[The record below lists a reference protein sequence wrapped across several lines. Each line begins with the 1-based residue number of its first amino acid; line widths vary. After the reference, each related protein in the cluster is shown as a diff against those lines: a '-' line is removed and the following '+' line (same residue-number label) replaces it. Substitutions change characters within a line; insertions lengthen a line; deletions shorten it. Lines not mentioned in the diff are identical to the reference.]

1 MKYLLHNSTALLF
14 VPLLLL
20 LVLSPIASAI
30 DFTASDIT
38 GDTGSSF
45 GAVMG
50 DVNNDGALDIYVA
63 NFNNGQNKLWMSG
76 RYTAAVVTRAASS
89 IGTISA
95 DANGTLLFK
104 GSPIA
109 TEHGFVWSTSPN
121 PTISDSI
128 TQLGVPG
135 SRGTFSRSITGLVSG
150 TTYYYRAYATN
161 PAGTSYGDNVQF
173 TTVEIPD
180 PDPETSISLRNTFNA
195 LDANGDGVL
204 SLGESGLASLAEL
217 LAYDEDGDGDVTIV
231 DLLELTVG
239 PVGVA
244 TTVYVNFSNAGTEDG
259 AAPATGFNTL
269 LEAAVFVADSGT
281 VSITAGSTNEVIYID
296 KAVRLEATG
305 GTVTIGGTP

>member
-1 MKYLLHNSTALLF
+1 MSFALFF
-14 VPLLLL
+14 VL
-20 LVLSPIASAI
+20 
-30 DFTASDIT
+30 
-38 GDTGSSF
+38 
-45 GAVMG
+45 
-50 DVNNDGALDIYVA
+50 
-63 NFNNGQNKLWMSG
+63 
-76 RYTAAVVTRAASS
+76 
-89 IGTISA
+89 TI
-95 DANGTLLFK
+95 
-104 GSPIA
+104 
-109 TEHGFVWSTSPN
+109 
-121 PTISDSI
+121 IS
-128 TQLGVPG
+128 L
-135 SRGTFSRSITGLVSG
+135 
-150 TTYYYRAYATN
+150 
-161 PAGTSYGDNVQF
+161 
-173 TTVEIPD
+173 
-180 PDPETSISLRNTFNA
+180 SLRNTFNA